1 MTKYVF
7 LVRIIFCIISDGDDV
22 KIIIILF
29 KSILGRWS
37 YQYLANFS
45 VFFPKIGQYLLLT
58 AS

>member
-1 MTKYVF
+1 M
-7 LVRIIFCIISDGDDV
+7 SDGNDV

-37 YQYLANFS
+37 YQYLAILFFFS
-45 VFFPKIGQYLLLT
+45 KIGQYLLLT